1 MEATVQVNKLK
12 DFLERVGWTFLQVEI
27 GLGLLDWINSG
38 INLSFVHTVYTSLG
52 AAAVATV
59 KVLLAQNVGSRG
71 SGDAIP
77 GGVTNS

>member
-1 MEATVQVNKLK
+1 MRINKIK
-12 DFLERVGWTFLQVEI
+12 DFVERVGWTFLQVEI
-27 GLGLLDWINSG
+27 GLGLLDWVNSG

-59 KVLLAQNVGSRG
+59 KVLLAQHAGTRG

-77 GGVTNS
+77 GGVTK